1 LLQNQQ
7 LIDFVVDKI
16 EDMKG
21 RDIQNLDVS
30 QLSNVTDTMIICSGN
45 SKRHVK
51 SIADNVVNE
60 AKLVELEV
68 IGIEGMDESE
78 WVLVDLGDV
87 VLHVM
92 QDSARDFYQLEKL
105 WAPALSESKA
115 G

>member
-1 LLQNQQ
+1 MQNST

-21 RDIQNLDVS
+21 RDIIRLDVS
-30 QLSNVTDTMIICSGN
+30 ELSSVTDTMVICSGN

-51 SIADNVVNE
+51 SIADNLRE
-60 AKLVELEV
+60 QAKHEELEV
-68 IGIEGMDESE
+68 LGVEGDDEAQ

-87 VLHVM
+87 VVHVM
-92 QDSARDFYQLEKL
+92 QDDARDFYQLEKL
-105 WAPALSESKA
+105 WSEPVAESKV

>member
-1 LLQNQQ
+1 MIQNQQ
-7 LIDFVVDKI
+7 LIDFVVDKV

-30 QLSNVTDTMIICSGN
+30 ELSSVTDTMVICSGN

-51 SIADNVVNE
+51 SIADNVIKE
-60 AKLVELEV
+60 AKHADLDV
-68 IGIEGMDESE
+68 IGVEGMEESE

-105 WAPALSESKA
+105 WAPIAAESKA